1 MRPIWK
7 GAISFGMV
15 IIPVKLYSSIEDK
28 DIRFHLLHK
37 TDLAPIQEKRVCTAD
52 HQEVAW
58 DDLVRGYEV
67 SKGQYVVIDPGAV
80 EAAEPVTAH
89 TIEIGEFVELEEI
102 DPIYFEKSYFVEPEQ
117 VGQKPFE
124 LLRRALEESGR
135 TAVARVAIRTKE
147 RLATL
152 RVYDGTLVLETMYW
166 PDEIRS
172 TSELE
177 STNDAK
183 AAPSSRELQMA
194 RSLVENLSGDFDPS
208 RYTDRYREALLKL
221 IEKAAKG
228 EKLSAARRKPEPKVS
243 DLMAALEA
251 SVAAAKQGRKTPGAN
266 PATATKQRAA
276 QPAEAPAKAAAKS
289 AHRRSGK
296 SANDREQATAAS
308 ARGARAR
315 GGKRPE
321 RRSAA

>member
-15 IIPVKLYSSIEDK
+15 IIPVKLYSAIEDK

-37 TDLAPIQEKRVCTAD
+37 TDLGPIQEKRFCTLD
-52 HQEVAW
+52 HKEVAW
-58 DDLVRGYEV
+58 EDLVRGYEV
-67 SKGQYVVIDPGAV
+67 SKGQYVVIEPEKV

-89 TIEIGEFVELEEI
+89 TIEIGAFVELEEI
-102 DPIYFEKSYFVEPEQ
+102 DPIYFEKSYYLEPEQ
-117 VGQKPFE
+117 IGQKPFE
-124 LLRRALEESGR
+124 LLRRALDESGR

-152 RVYDGTLVLETMYW
+152 RVYDHTLVLETMYW

-172 TSELE
+172 TSALE
-177 STNDAK
+177 TPDGEK
-183 AAPSSRELQMA
+183 AAPSGRELEMA
-194 RSLVENLSGDFDPS
+194 RTLVENLSGSFDPG
-208 RYTDRYREALLKL
+208 RYTDRYREALLKV

-228 EKLSAARRKPEPKVS
+228 EKLSAARRKPEPKVA

-251 SVAAAKQGRKTPGAN
+251 SVAAAKAGRPKPE
-266 PATATKQRAA
+266 TARSA
-276 QPAEAPAKAAAKS
+276 AKAPTRRRTQQKAAE
-289 AHRRSGK
+289 
-296 SANDREQATAAS
+296 REPAAS
-308 ARGARAR
+308 RSRGSRSTSE
-315 GGKRPE
+315 KRRRE